1 MSARDCCSER
11 DLIATVADRVGVAAG
26 AKKNG
31 GGGAK
36 RQTSGGE
43 SGVIV
48 VVGRWEKVGRCGG
61 RVSMIT
67 KLSCEVM

>member
-1 MSARDCCSER
+1 MA
-11 DLIATVADRVGVAAG
+11 AVTDRVGVAAG

-36 RQTSGGE
+36 RRTSGRE

-48 VVGRWEKVGRCGG
+48 VVGRWEKVGRHGG
-61 RVSMIT
+61 YDYKVDM
-67 KLSCEVM
+67 

>member
-1 MSARDCCSER
+1 MAVV
-11 DLIATVADRVGVAAG
+11 TDRVGVAAG

-36 RQTSGGE
+36 RWTSGRE

-48 VVGRWEKVGRCGG
+48 VVGRWEKVGRHGG
-61 RVSMIT
+61 YDYKVDM
-67 KLSCEVM
+67 